1 MNISFKDLAE
11 TIWDVNGFE
20 GTVLDIVSHLPQ
32 NEEEFIG
39 CFIGKMKK
47 IFMKNTKNDQK
58 SLS

>member
-39 CFIGKMKK
+39 CFIGKMKRY
-47 IFMKNTKNDQK
+47 
-58 SLS
+58 L